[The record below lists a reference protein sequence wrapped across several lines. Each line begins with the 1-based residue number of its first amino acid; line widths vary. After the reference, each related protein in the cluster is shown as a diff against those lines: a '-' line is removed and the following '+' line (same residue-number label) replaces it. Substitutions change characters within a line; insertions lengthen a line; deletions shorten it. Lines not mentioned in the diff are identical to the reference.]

1 MNKIIKE
8 IEEVIEEHQRIKKQ
22 KILYEGIRALDMALN
37 TGRAL
42 TSEQLEAREELL
54 EAFVESCYVEKIK

>member
-1 MNKIIKE
+1 MNNMIKE
-8 IEEVIEEHQRIKKQ
+8 IEEVLQERERMKRQ

-42 TSEQLEAREELL
+42 TSEQLEARELL
-54 EAFVESCYVEKIK
+54 LTAFVDSCYVDKK

>member
-37 TGRAL
+37 TGMAL
-42 TSEQLEAREELL
+42 TSEQLEARELL
-54 EAFVESCYVEKIK
+54 LTAFVESCYVDKK